1 MFVLRCLRFAVS
13 LHAKIR
19 KMVETFFI
27 SVLII
32 AISIALL
39 GIRVVMRKK
48 DGFRSYHIDDSKYL
62 KERKIH
68 CVLKQDKEERSLR
81 KQAGMAKS
89 KDKNIK

>member
-1 MFVLRCLRFAVS
+1 M
-13 LHAKIR
+13 
-19 KMVETFFI
+19 ETFFI

-48 DGFRSYHIDDSKYL
+48 EGFRSYHIDDSNYL
-62 KERKIH
+62 KKRKIH

-81 KQAGMAKS
+81 DKQAKAKA
-89 KDKNIK
+89 KTRI